1 MKKGF
6 FVIASI
12 CSIFLLSSFYV
23 NAAPNE
29 DNAGVNAKVLK
40 SFNAVFSDASNVQW
54 SQVDDHYFVNF
65 SQNDI
70 TVRAEYDKKGNL
82 LSSLRYY
89 DAQHLPLNILCKVKK
104 EYPNKKIDIV
114 TEVSI
119 PEGMAY
125 IIQLQDDKGWTIL
138 RSDVNGDLSVKDA
151 FEKP

>member
-1 MKKGF
+1 MKKNF
-6 FVIASI
+6 LTIASI
-12 CSIFLLSSFYV
+12 CGIFLLSSFCVSAATIDDAGTV
-23 NAAPNE
+23 NE
-29 DNAGVNAKVLK
+29 KVLR
-40 SFNAVFSDASNVQW
+40 SFNTVFADASKVQW
-54 SQVDDHYFVNF
+54 SQSGDHFFVSF

-104 EYPNKKIDIV
+104 DYPNKNIDVV

-119 PEGMAY
+119 PEGIAY
-125 IIQLQDDKGWTIL
+125 LIQLQDDKGWTIL
-138 RSDVNGDLSVKDA
+138 RSDVNGELSVKDE